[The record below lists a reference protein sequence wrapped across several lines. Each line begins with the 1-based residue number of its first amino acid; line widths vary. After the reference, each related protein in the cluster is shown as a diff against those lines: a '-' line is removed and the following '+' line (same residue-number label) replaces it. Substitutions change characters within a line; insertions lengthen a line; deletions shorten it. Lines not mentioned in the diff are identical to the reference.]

1 MRRVKLQTRLPP
13 LLPLLE
19 QKVKLLSAQAKEIV
33 KETKNNVES
42 FKDFILTGIILD
54 EINDRLRPERYKT
67 KE

>member
-54 EINDRLRPERYKT
+54 EINDRLCPERYNT